1 MDLGERVCMP
11 EFSVM
16 PVDEAVRKAESSGMP
31 DALAQYVDYLTSLQ
45 DGEAGRLT
53 PSEGEDV
60 RTVRMRLG
68 AAARRLSKKI
78 IIRRAGD
85 EVLFW
90 VEAA

>member
-1 MDLGERVCMP
+1 MP
-11 EFSVM
+11 QFSVL
-16 PVDEAVRKAESSGMP
+16 PVDEAVKKADRSTMS
-31 DALAQYVDYLTSLQ
+31 DALAEYTEYLGSLSA
-45 DGEAGRLT
+45 GEAGRLT

-68 AAARRLSKKI
+68 AAARRMNKKV

>member
-1 MDLGERVCMP
+1 MP
-11 EFSVM
+11 QFSLM
-16 PVDEAVRKAESSGMP
+16 PVDEAVRKAEKSTMS
-31 DALAQYVDYLTSLQ
+31 DALAEYTEYLASLSV
-45 DGEAGRLT
+45 GEAGRLT
-53 PSEGEDV
+53 PSEGEDI

-68 AAARRLSKKI
+68 AAARRMHKKV

>member
-1 MDLGERVCMP
+1 MP
-11 EFSVM
+11 DFSVM
-16 PVDEAVRKAESSGMP
+16 PVKEAVRKAEASAMP
-31 DALAQYVDYLTSLQ
+31 DALAEYAQYLGSLTV
-45 DGEAGRLT
+45 GEAGRLT
-53 PSEGEDV
+53 PSEGEDI

-68 AAARRLSKKI
+68 AAARRMNKKV